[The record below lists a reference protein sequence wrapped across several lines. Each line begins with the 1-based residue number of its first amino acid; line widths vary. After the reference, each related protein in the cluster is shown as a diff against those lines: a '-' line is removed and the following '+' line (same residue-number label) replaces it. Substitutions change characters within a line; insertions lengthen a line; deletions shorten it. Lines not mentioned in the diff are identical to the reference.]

1 MRFQLPLFGATPRA
15 RRACF
20 FSLHPRDKLKKF
32 SAYAP
37 KAMTHFAAK
46 YDLPIVEKP
55 EDLAA
60 FDTVFFSLHCFRDFY
75 LVARMAHHKRKGQEW
90 IAGGNACATPA
101 SVGWIMDY
109 VWVGD
114 CRASFA
120 RILAGERDFPSMY
133 DARRPER
140 LIRYMD
146 EDLDTELIEMSKG
159 CPRRCLFCIHPWRHR
174 YQEAPQEVVEKFV
187 RAYPKTRLGLMSN
200 SSDVNLPGETEADFD
215 EFEADGHSDK
225 GRHVEAVSELLRQI
239 TTEGGA
245 NPGRGTQD
253 GTPRTYVLRA
263 DVVEASI
270 LRAALPPAVLEAE
283 KAKEAEETGQPPQV
297 DPAQAQQQAM
307 QEQVQQAQLEAGMKE
322 LENKTLEDEAKVRKA
337 NADADKAR
345 ADAETARINTQLAQ
359 QKLDGQTIEIAKGI
373 DEHESTMARD
383 QERHDV
389 DIARQTDEHFT
400 GLEHGQEKHDAT
412 IQRMKAPKE
421 QPSAQ

>member
-1 MRFQLPLFGATPRA
+1 MSRA
-15 RRACF
+15 VYNAGIQGKDGKID
-20 FSLHPRDKLKKF
+20 LMEINQEQDK
-32 SAYAP
+32 AG
-37 KAMTHFAAK
+37 M
-46 YDLPIVEKP
+46 PIVDPNTGQPVVLNDMSAGAYDVIAEAGNSYATKR
-55 EDLAA
+55 EEASDNMLAFMQA
-60 FDTVFFSLHCFRDFY
+60 MPDVAPLVGD
-75 LVARMAHHKRKGQEW
+75 LVAKVQDWPMADK
-90 IAGGNACATPA
+90 
-101 SVGWIMDY
+101 
-109 VWVGD
+109 
-114 CRASFA
+114 FA
-120 RILAGERDFPSMY
+120 ER
-133 DARRPER
+133 
-140 LIRYMD
+140 
-146 EDLDTELIEMSKG
+146 
-159 CPRRCLFCIHPWRHR
+159 
-174 YQEAPQEVVEKFV
+174 
-187 RAYPKTRLGLMSN
+187 
-200 SSDVNLPGETEADFD
+200 
-215 EFEADGHSDK
+215 
-225 GRHVEAVSELLRQI
+225 
-239 TTEGGA
+239 
-245 NPGRGTQD
+245 
-253 GTPRTYVLRA
+253 
-263 DVVEASI
+263 